1 MEISKKAHKET
12 QLQNDPLADFNNDE
26 VLQNAFDKNYK
37 LYDEFIVKLNEI
49 NLNCEW
55 RFYKDGGWLGK
66 VMYKK
71 KNLCWVF
78 IENTIL
84 GLNFLFTEKTING
97 VYELQIS
104 DNIKSIARETKPTGK
119 FHSIQL
125 LVMNKKVLSEAIKL
139 LAYKM
144 TLK

>member
-1 MEISKKAHKET
+1 MEKNKKVQKET
-12 QLQNDPLADFNNDE
+12 QLSNDPMVDFNNND
-26 VLQNAFDKNYK
+26 VLQNAFGENYK
-37 LYDEFIVKLNEI
+37 LYNEFVAKLNEK

-71 KNLCWVF
+71 KNLCWGF
-78 IENTIL
+78 IENAVF
-84 GLNFLFTEKTING
+84 GLSFLFTEKTING
-97 VYELQIS
+97 VYDLQIN
-104 DNIKSIARETKPTGK
+104 DDIKNIARKTKPTGK

-125 LVMNKKVLSEAIKL
+125 LVASKNIFPEAMKL
-139 LAYKM
+139 LEYKM